1 MTYRL
6 KRRDKESAM
15 QNFLI
20 KLLLLVSASLSVHS
34 AIALPLSSALANKY
48 HAIAQ
53 SDKNTGDF
61 NTKSVFTHFSYK
73 QYSHSKLQ
81 ASLLKLLQQNPDDK
95 LVYALFIDSVNALNR
110 DLDQINTQSEVRQL
124 YQEQVDTHS
133 YILGVENNLYRQKI
147 NYQAKLQLQQT
158 S

>member
-1 MTYRL
+1 MANGF
-6 KRRDKESAM
+6 KSRDKESAM
-15 QNFLI
+15 QSFLI
-20 KLLLLVSASLSVHS
+20 KFLFLLSASLSVHS

-53 SDKNTGDF
+53 SDQNAGHLNTR
-61 NTKSVFTHFSYK
+61 SVFTHFSYK
-73 QYSHSKLQ
+73 QYTHSKLQ
-81 ASLLKLLQQNPDDK
+81 ASLLTLLQQNPDNK
-95 LVYALFIDSVNALNR
+95 LVYALFIESINALNR
-110 DLDQINTQSEVRQL
+110 DLDQINTQSEFRQL
-124 YQEQVDTHS
+124 YQEQVDTHN